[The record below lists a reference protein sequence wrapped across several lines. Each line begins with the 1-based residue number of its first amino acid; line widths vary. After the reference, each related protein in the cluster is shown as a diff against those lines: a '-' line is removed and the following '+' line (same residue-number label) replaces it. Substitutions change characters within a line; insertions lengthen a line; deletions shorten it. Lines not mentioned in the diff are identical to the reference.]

1 MEYKIDWDFISSLEG
16 KGAKHGYVP
25 SDNSGV
31 TIATG
36 FDLKEKDENFF
47 RSIGLSQNIID
58 KLISYV
64 GISGAEAEDLIAQ
77 KPLILEDNEVSEID
91 LASKNFYA
99 HSIAQD
105 YNNRNPNVKFE
116 DLEPYQQTIIAS
128 VGFQYGSFNR
138 KDGSPMNFISQ
149 ATSGD
154 WDGLVKN
161 LQNFE
166 DQFPTRR
173 NKEANYFIEKSKKKN
188 LNKVDYFFHNLATK
202 VDNIIDNIPGVNVLS
217 TEDLQNQKIEK
228 VKKEPI
234 ETKDPITNLENELK
248 RDALT
253 MGGSDFDLITNQYV
267 DDKVKKDIT
276 APQQKSFLS
285 EVHNKIKDFKYN
297 IKEKEK
303 FKTNTLKDEKNNLE
317 VTLDVPKQITPTKH
331 FVKPDENK
339 TFFSDTTDKRY
350 RGNNN
355 LAYSKPYQ
363 LGEVFESNLNDMK
376 EYGLFTSSYNGLVD
390 DWEKVVEEV
399 SHVFGVEIPHF
410 EDYIPEVDDQYLISP
425 SDPTGIGFAF
435 NGKDV
440 AAKAPYKEKIA
451 YLDKVIAQLI
461 KDNPDKASDFKGYE
475 HYFALR
481 SAEAKQSQED
491 IAIAAMYADSGW
503 DKWGGS
509 LSGVGWGALHDPVVL
524 ASLPVS
530 MLVGWEGSIAVATL
544 RVMALEAIIGSV
556 SETIIQTQVV
566 PYKQKLG
573 LDYDWGDASKIIG
586 TVGLTSSVFG
596 GAITAGGKGTVAAFK
611 ALEKTL
617 AKTNPNI
624 AAKLLGKELNRLV
637 DEGADPKLLL
647 EYLEGR
653 IALLNP
659 TELVQLSKSLPETII
674 VNPKYSQAIKDLEN
688 NILNEAESP
697 IENTVAGKNEHNERH
712 NKSIETILRDEEVS
726 IPDQPINKLDIDP
739 DRPIV
744 NHVKLDP
751 DQIEVD
757 AKTFQFKT
765 GGDSQGVLEKL
776 QGVEKWDHNAA
787 GTVMVFENANGKYF
801 IADGHQRL
809 GLAKRIKAKDPSQD
823 VYLMTTIRREVDGH
837 TPESTMV
844 EAMLINVIADTAKAP
859 DVARILLKMG
869 EAGTAALLEGRVKP
883 SQALWNNATGL
894 YRLGDEGFEF
904 WLQGN
909 VKDNIAAQVGHI
921 IDDPQASINILKIL
935 EKAKPA
941 DIVEARMMIRQALSA
956 GLYETKQVDLFGTSV
971 MKNTLFVER
980 TKVYKAALNNLKKE
994 RGIFKALVENDTKIK
1009 KSGRNKLDTK
1019 YNQKEVELNEIAIQ
1033 KLEKLA
1039 NRKGQL
1045 SDDLTASAKLW
1056 RDGSKREAVESF
1068 KEAIISS
1075 IKRGDHKGIDASGS
1089 ERNIYASQSKA
1100 PVRQKPKEN
1109 IITEKLETFDNPQHS
1124 VKFIKE
1130 ADDQLEELKL
1140 EVEASGKDKT
1150 LDTETASVKTQDEFF
1165 QITTAEPPSSVFA
1178 KANKEPSQSLG
1189 EVDSSVGSVK
1199 LISGTDHTVL
1209 QSSNNVKFLL
1219 SQAKKQR
1226 KNIENS
1232 LIQIAENFE
1241 NTKVVVNLK
1250 KAKNLN
1256 DKIAQKKALHGDE
1269 YDVSLIGD
1277 IARGRINVS
1286 SLDDITNL
1294 DIYLKNNFQII
1305 KKTDYFETPKE
1316 DTGYRG
1322 VHYQL
1327 VTEDGLGFELQIH
1340 HKELIDVIDKLRKLP
1355 NASYNKYKSLSKLTP
1370 EQEADRI
1377 KIAAGEKKIIDAKFA
1392 ELELQAKGLPE
1403 QQAAGGM
1410 FDEFERNQL
1419 NLTDEVLMGD
1429 KIDPDGALV
1438 PNIKTLKQ
1446 VIDDVE
1452 DDGNIIDFLKDCPG
1466 IK

>member
-64 GISGAEAEDLIAQ
+64 GISGAEAEEFIAQ

-99 HSIAQD
+99 HSIAKD
-105 YNNRNPNVKFE
+105 YNNRNPKVKFE
-116 DLEPYQQTIIAS
+116 DLEPYQQTIVAS

-138 KDGSPMNFISQ
+138 KDGSPMNFILQ

-161 LQNFE
+161 LQNFQ

-173 NKEANYFIEKSKKKN
+173 NKEADYFIEKSKKKS
-188 LNKVDYFFHNLATK
+188 LIKPD
-202 VDNIIDNIPGVNVLS
+202 S
-217 TEDLQNQKIEK
+217 KI
-228 VKKEPI
+228 
-234 ETKDPITNLENELK
+234 TLLDNELK
-248 RDALT
+248 REALT

-276 APQQKSFLS
+276 TPKEKSFLS

-350 RGNNN
+350 RGNNK

-363 LGEVFESNLNDMK
+363 LGEIFESNLNDMK

-530 MLVGWEGSIAVATL
+530 MLVGWEGSIAVATM

-556 SETIIQTQVV
+556 SETLIQTQVV

-596 GAITAGGKGTVAAFK
+596 GAITAGGKGSVAAYK
-611 ALEKTL
+611 AIEKTL

-624 AAKLLGKELNRLV
+624 AAKILGKELNRLV

-712 NKSIETILRDEEVS
+712 NKSIETILRNEEVS

-765 GGDSQGVLEKL
+765 GGDSKGVLEKL

-809 GLAKRIKAKDPSQD
+809 GLAKRIKEKDPSQD

-883 SQALWNNATGL
+883 SQALWSNATGL

-994 RGIFKALVENDTKIK
+994 KGIFKALVENDTKIK

-1075 IKRGDHKGIDASGS
+1075 IKRGDHKGIDAVGS

-1109 IITEKLETFDNPQHS
+1109 IITEKLETFDNPQQS

-1150 LDTETASVKTQDEFF
+1150 LDTSTASVKTQDEFF
-1165 QITTAEPPSSVFA
+1165 QTTTAEPPSSVFA

-1250 KAKNLN
+1250 KPKNLN

-1269 YDVSLIGD
+1269 FDASLIGD

-1286 SLDDITNL
+1286 SLDDLYAL

-1305 KKTDYFETPKE
+1305 KKTDYFATPKE

-1322 VHYQL
+1322 IHYQL

-1355 NASYNKYKSLSKLTP
+1355 NASYNKYKSVSKLTP

>member
-1 MEYKIDWDFISSLEG
+1 MSEYKIDWEFISSLEG
-16 KGAKHGYVP
+16 KGAKRGYVP

-36 FDLKEKDENFF
+36 FDLKTKDENFF

-58 KLISYV
+58 KLISYI
-64 GISGAEAEDLIAQ
+64 GISGAEAKEFIAQ

-91 LASKNFYA
+91 IASKNFYA

-105 YNNRNPNVKFE
+105 YNNRNPKIKFK

-128 VGFQYGSFNR
+128 VGFQYGSFDR
-138 KDGSPMNFISQ
+138 TPTFIGH
-149 ATSGD
+149 ATSGN
-154 WDGLVKN
+154 WDGVVNELMDF
-161 LQNFE
+161 Q
-166 DQFPTRR
+166 DDFPTRR
-173 NKEANYFIEKSKKKN
+173 KLEAKYYTDKSKKKS
-188 LNKVDYFFHNLATK
+188 LVKPETQISLM
-202 VDNIIDNIPGVNVLS
+202 
-217 TEDLQNQKIEK
+217 EK
-228 VKKEPI
+228 VLDSDETGNTFIKKQ
-234 ETKDPITNLENELK
+234 KELVT
-248 RDALT
+248 D
-253 MGGSDFDLITNQYV
+253 QEQ
-267 DDKVKKDIT
+267 VKKDLQIK
-276 APQQKSFLS
+276 QDKKLEEKSFLS
-285 EVHNKIKDFKYN
+285 EVQEKIKNFKFN
-297 IKEKEK
+297 INEKEK
-303 FKTNTLKDEKNNLE
+303 LEVNTLKDEKNDLDVTLE
-317 VTLDVPKQITPTKH
+317 VPKAITPTKH

-355 LAYSKPYQ
+355 LAYSKPYK
-363 LGEVFESNLNDMK
+363 LGEIFESNLNDMK

-461 KDNPDKASDFKGYE
+461 KDNPDKASQFKGYE

-481 SAEAKQSQED
+481 SENAKQSEED

-509 LSGVGWGALHDPVVL
+509 LAGVGWGSLHDPVVL

-530 MLVGWEGSIAVATL
+530 MLVGWEGSIAVATM
-544 RVMALEAIIGSV
+544 RVMALEAIIGAV

-586 TVGLTSSVFG
+586 TVGLTSSVFA
-596 GAITAGGKGTVAAFK
+596 GAITAGGKGSVAAYK
-611 ALEKTL
+611 AIEKSL
-617 AKTNPNI
+617 AKVNPDIRNKI
-624 AAKLLGKELNRLV
+624 IGKEFDRISKELGFKKLEDMPPDVVWKIVQDNINAL
-637 DEGADPKLLL
+637 GAYEMVLLS
-647 EYLEGR
+647 R
-653 IALLNP
+653 N
-659 TELVQLSKSLPETII
+659 LPN
-674 VNPKYSQAIKDLEN
+674 VNTKFSQALKDLEDV
-688 NILNEAESP
+688 ISNEAESP
-697 IENTVAGKNEHNERH
+697 IEKTVAGKNEHNERK
-712 NKSIETILRDEEVS
+712 NKSIETILRDQEVS

-757 AKTFQFKT
+757 ASVYQFKT

-787 GTVMVFENANGKYF
+787 GTVMVFEDANGKYF

-844 EAMLINVIADTAKAP
+844 EAMLINVVADTAKAP
-859 DVARILLKMG
+859 DIARILLKMG
-869 EAGTAALLEGRVKP
+869 EAGTAALLEGRIKP
-883 SQALWNNATGL
+883 SNALWNNAVGL
-894 YRLGDEGFEF
+894 SRLGDEGFGF

-1075 IKRGDHKGIDASGS
+1075 IKRGDHKGIDAVGS

-1130 ADDQLEELKL
+1130 ADDQFEELKL
-1140 EVEASGKDKT
+1140 EVGASGKDKT
-1150 LDTETASVKTQDEFF
+1150 LPTETASVKTQDEFS
-1165 QITTAEPPSSVFA
+1165 QTTTAEPPSSVFA
-1178 KANKEPSQSLG
+1178 KANKDPSQSLG

-1199 LISGTDHTVL
+1199 LIRGIDHTVL

-1219 SQAKKQR
+1219 SQAKKQK
-1226 KNIENS
+1226 KNIEKSVN
-1232 LIQIAENFE
+1232 QIADNFDNVE
-1241 NTKVVVNLK
+1241 VVINLK
-1250 KAKNLN
+1250 KPKNLN
-1256 DKIAQKKALHGDE
+1256 DKIAQKKALHGND

-1277 IARGRINVS
+1277 IIRGRINVS

-1355 NASYNKYKSLSKLTP
+1355 NSSYNKYKSVRKKLTDK
-1370 EQEADRI
+1370 QDADRI
-1377 KIAAGEKKIIDAKFA
+1377 KIAAGEKKIIDKKFN
-1392 ELELQAKGLPE
+1392 ELEDAEINKIKEKFYEEKKNVGGLFE
-1403 QQAAGGM
+1403 
-1410 FDEFERNQL
+1410 EIERNKL

-1452 DDGNIIDFLKDCPG
+1452 DDGKIVDFLKDCPG

>member
-1 MEYKIDWDFISSLEG
+1 
-16 KGAKHGYVP
+16 
-25 SDNSGV
+25 
-31 TIATG
+31 
-36 FDLKEKDENFF
+36 
-47 RSIGLSQNIID
+47 
-58 KLISYV
+58 
-64 GISGAEAEDLIAQ
+64 
-77 KPLILEDNEVSEID
+77 
-91 LASKNFYA
+91 
-99 HSIAQD
+99 
-105 YNNRNPNVKFE
+105 
-116 DLEPYQQTIIAS
+116 
-128 VGFQYGSFNR
+128 
-138 KDGSPMNFISQ
+138 
-149 ATSGD
+149 
-154 WDGLVKN
+154 
-161 LQNFE
+161 
-166 DQFPTRR
+166 
-173 NKEANYFIEKSKKKN
+173 
-188 LNKVDYFFHNLATK
+188 
-202 VDNIIDNIPGVNVLS
+202 
-217 TEDLQNQKIEK
+217 
-228 VKKEPI
+228 
-234 ETKDPITNLENELK
+234 
-248 RDALT
+248 

-276 APQQKSFLS
+276 TPKEKSFLS

-350 RGNNN
+350 RGNNK

-363 LGEVFESNLNDMK
+363 LGEIFESNLNDMK

-530 MLVGWEGSIAVATL
+530 MLVGWEGSIAVATM

-556 SETIIQTQVV
+556 SETLIQTQVV

-596 GAITAGGKGTVAAFK
+596 GAITAGGKGSVAAYK
-611 ALEKTL
+611 AIEKTL

-624 AAKLLGKELNRLV
+624 AAKILGKELNRLV

-712 NKSIETILRDEEVS
+712 NKSIETILRNEEVS

-765 GGDSQGVLEKL
+765 GGDSKGVLEKL

-809 GLAKRIKAKDPSQD
+809 GLAKRIKEKDPSQD

-883 SQALWNNATGL
+883 SQALWSNATGL

-994 RGIFKALVENDTKIK
+994 KGIFKALVENDTKIK

-1075 IKRGDHKGIDASGS
+1075 IKRGDHKGIDAVGS

-1109 IITEKLETFDNPQHS
+1109 IITEKLETFDNPQQS

-1150 LDTETASVKTQDEFF
+1150 LDTSTASVKTQDEFF
-1165 QITTAEPPSSVFA
+1165 QTTTAEPPSSVFA

-1250 KAKNLN
+1250 KPKNLN

-1269 YDVSLIGD
+1269 FDASLIGD

-1286 SLDDITNL
+1286 SLDDLYAL

-1305 KKTDYFETPKE
+1305 KKTDYFATPKE

-1322 VHYQL
+1322 IHYQL

-1355 NASYNKYKSLSKLTP
+1355 NASYNKYKSVSKLTP

>member
-1 MEYKIDWDFISSLEG
+1 
-16 KGAKHGYVP
+16 
-25 SDNSGV
+25 
-31 TIATG
+31 
-36 FDLKEKDENFF
+36 
-47 RSIGLSQNIID
+47 
-58 KLISYV
+58 
-64 GISGAEAEDLIAQ
+64 
-77 KPLILEDNEVSEID
+77 
-91 LASKNFYA
+91 
-99 HSIAQD
+99 
-105 YNNRNPNVKFE
+105 
-116 DLEPYQQTIIAS
+116 
-128 VGFQYGSFNR
+128 
-138 KDGSPMNFISQ
+138 
-149 ATSGD
+149 
-154 WDGLVKN
+154 
-161 LQNFE
+161 
-166 DQFPTRR
+166 
-173 NKEANYFIEKSKKKN
+173 
-188 LNKVDYFFHNLATK
+188 
-202 VDNIIDNIPGVNVLS
+202 
-217 TEDLQNQKIEK
+217 
-228 VKKEPI
+228 
-234 ETKDPITNLENELK
+234 
-248 RDALT
+248 
-253 MGGSDFDLITNQYV
+253 
-267 DDKVKKDIT
+267 
-276 APQQKSFLS
+276 
-285 EVHNKIKDFKYN
+285 
-297 IKEKEK
+297 
-303 FKTNTLKDEKNNLE
+303 
-317 VTLDVPKQITPTKH
+317 
-331 FVKPDENK
+331 
-339 TFFSDTTDKRY
+339 
-350 RGNNN
+350 
-355 LAYSKPYQ
+355 
-363 LGEVFESNLNDMK
+363 
-376 EYGLFTSSYNGLVD
+376 
-390 DWEKVVEEV
+390 
-399 SHVFGVEIPHF
+399 
-410 EDYIPEVDDQYLISP
+410 
-425 SDPTGIGFAF
+425 
-435 NGKDV
+435 
-440 AAKAPYKEKIA
+440 
-451 YLDKVIAQLI
+451 
-461 KDNPDKASDFKGYE
+461 
-475 HYFALR
+475 
-481 SAEAKQSQED
+481 
-491 IAIAAMYADSGW
+491 
-503 DKWGGS
+503 
-509 LSGVGWGALHDPVVL
+509 
-524 ASLPVS
+524 
-530 MLVGWEGSIAVATL
+530 MLVGWEGSIAVATM

-556 SETIIQTQVV
+556 SETLIQTQVV

-596 GAITAGGKGTVAAFK
+596 GAITAGGKGSVAAYK
-611 ALEKTL
+611 AIEKTL

-624 AAKLLGKELNRLV
+624 AAKILGKELNRLV

-712 NKSIETILRDEEVS
+712 NKSIETILRNEEVS

-765 GGDSQGVLEKL
+765 GGDSKGVLEKL

-809 GLAKRIKAKDPSQD
+809 GLAKRIKEKDPSQD

-883 SQALWNNATGL
+883 SQALWSNATGL

-994 RGIFKALVENDTKIK
+994 KGIFKALVENDTKIK

-1045 SDDLTASAKLW
+1045 SDDLTAAAKLW

-1075 IKRGDHKGIDASGS
+1075 IKRGDHKGIDAVGS

-1124 VKFIKE
+1124 AKFIKE

-1140 EVEASGKDKT
+1140 EVYKDPYSGVKIKKPIDPETDKIRAKLQSGEIEFKDLSAAQKIGYNNYEIARLKGILEDTIKEKKVIYKDLPGERDAQIASDIKSYNRNIKKLEKENNQLAAASGKDKT
-1150 LDTETASVKTQDEFF
+1150 LDTSTASVKTQDEFF
-1165 QITTAEPPSSVFA
+1165 QTTTAEPPSTVFA

-1250 KAKNLN
+1250 KPKNLN

-1269 YDVSLIGD
+1269 FDASLIGD

-1286 SLDDITNL
+1286 SLDDLYTL